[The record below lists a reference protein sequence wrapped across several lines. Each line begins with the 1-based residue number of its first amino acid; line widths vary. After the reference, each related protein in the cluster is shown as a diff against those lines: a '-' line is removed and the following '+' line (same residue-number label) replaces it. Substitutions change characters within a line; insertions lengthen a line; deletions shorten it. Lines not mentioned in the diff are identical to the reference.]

1 MASESI
7 KSKGKIKIVVL
18 PTDGPSIR
26 IPAIPLRWLASWA
39 RFGIW
44 IAKKQGKKED
54 KDEEWVELLEKIN
67 SSDLR
72 ILIKS
77 LDIGI
82 PYELVDIEDRDGTK
96 VSIRIL

>member
-1 MASESI
+1 MVSESI

-44 IAKKQGKKED
+44 IAKKQGKKEK
-54 KDEEWVELLEKIN
+54 KDEEWVEILEKI
-67 SSDLR
+67 SPRDLR
-72 ILIKS
+72 ILINA
-77 LDIGI
+77 LDVGV
-82 PYELVDIEDRDGTK
+82 PYPLVDVDASDGTI
-96 VSIRIL
+96 VSIHIL